1 MRLCRYI
8 SAVVI
13 LALLGCQMTSYEG
26 SYKDAYGGQAGQ
38 GDTPIPVSM
47 TLGMAS
53 GGANKPSGSSAKGSG
68 PVENLSQLDGGVM
81 YVYAFS
87 KDMRTSYETMGRDD
101 MINTLIDGSL
111 DRAGTKGGRRVEKVP
126 GSLELRWADSGS
138 DVYYHSG
145 NLNVLPFEFYAY
157 YLGGLLAKEAD
168 YERTEDVIDIKVQI
182 DGHND
187 LMSAKAEVT
196 KEQLAALETEEERAN
211 AVEYAFSYYT
221 AQRNIVPTFYFK
233 HHLARLEFEL
243 VPKYVAGG
251 SKRVLIKSIEVQ
263 SKYKARFTVAEKSH
277 PSQLGLTFSDDVTL
291 FELGEED
298 GSPIQDGRYDVSTLT
313 DPDETVENIRIGGS
327 LLVASHKCPYCS
339 GDGVDV
345 ETGET
350 LTECRIDPLVIYLT
364 MREVLPD
371 GTVLDYVRNKIE
383 IPDKDQAPVKLM
395 AGNKYVIKFQLYGST
410 RVSADV
416 SVEPWQPGGKI
427 EVDTESDKPN
437 I

>member
-8 SAVVI
+8 SAAVM
-13 LALLGCQMTSYEG
+13 LMLQGCLMPSYEG
-26 SYKDAYGGQAGQ
+26 SYKGGQG
-38 GDTPIPVSM
+38 GTDDTPIPVSM
-47 TLGMAS
+47 TLGVAS
-53 GGANKPSGSSAKGSG
+53 DGVNKPSGSRVKGSG
-68 PVENLSQLDGGVM
+68 PVDDLSQLEGEDI

-87 KDMRTSYETMGRDD
+87 EDMRTSYEVTGQED
-101 MINTLIDGSL
+101 MVNTLIDGSL
-111 DRAGTKGGRRVEKVP
+111 DRANAKSGRKAEKVP
-126 GSLELRWADSGS
+126 GSLDLRWADSGS

-145 NLNVLPFEFYAY
+145 NLHVLPFEFYAY
-157 YLGGLLAKEAD
+157 YLGGLQAKEDD
-168 YERTEDVIDIKVQI
+168 YIRKDDAIAIKVQI

-196 KEQLAALETEEERAN
+196 AEQLKALENEDERVS

-221 AQRNIVPTFYFK
+221 ARRNIVPTFYFK
-233 HHLARLEFEL
+233 HHLARLEFEV

-251 SKRVLIKSIEVQ
+251 SKQVQIKSIEVQ
-263 SKYKARFTVAEKSH
+263 SKYKAHFTVTEKSH

-291 FELGEED
+291 FELAEED
-298 GSPIQDGRYDVSTLT
+298 GSPIQEGRYDISTLT
-313 DPDETVENIRIGGS
+313 SPDDVEENIQIGGS
-327 LLVASHKCPYCS
+327 LMVASHKCPYCS
-339 GDGVDV
+339 SDRVDV

-371 GTVLDYVRNKIE
+371 GTILDYVRNKIE
-383 IPDKDQAPVKLM
+383 IPEKNQAPVKLM

-437 I
+437 LEK